1 MSTFSPES
9 FMSSQ
14 FTDANETTFKA
25 VPEGEYSA
33 VINKV
38 ECNSWQSKDGSK
50 SGLKLDIDWIIDEE
64 SVRVATGM
72 AEPHV
77 KQSIMLD
84 MTESGG
90 LAVGTNKNVNLGRLR
105 DAVNQN
111 ASGRPWSPP
120 MLQGQVARVA
130 VKHRLWEDQTF
141 AEVKGV
147 TKL

>member
-9 FMSSQ
+9 FMNSQ

-25 VPEGEYSA
+25 VPEGEYQA

-38 ECNSWQSKDGSK
+38 EAATWQSKDGTK
-50 SGLKLDIDWIIDEE
+50 SGLKLDLDWIVDDE
-64 SVRVATGM
+64 SVRQSTGM

-84 MTESGG
+84 LTESGA

-105 DAVNQN
+105 EAVGQN

-120 MLQGQVARVA
+120 MLQGQVARIS

-147 TKL
+147 AKL

>member
-1 MSTFSPES
+1 MSTFDPQA

-14 FTDANETTFKA
+14 FTEANETSFKA
-25 VPEGEYSA
+25 VPEGDYQA

-38 ECNSWQSKDGSK
+38 EAASWQSKDGSK
-50 SGLKLDIDWIIDEE
+50 SGLKLDLDWIIDDEAARQ
-64 SVRVATGM
+64 STGM

-84 MTESGG
+84 LTDSGA
-90 LAVGTNKNVNLGRLR
+90 LAVGTNKNVNLGKLR
-105 DAVNQN
+105 DAVGQN
-111 ASGRPWSPP
+111 TSGRPWSPP
-120 MLQGQVARVA
+120 MLQGQVARIS

-147 TKL
+147 VKL